1 MKHANPFWVCDDSF
15 GGVGT
20 NPKTAVIANDGSLR
34 WGCAEIMPVYS
45 TAIEYAS
52 TRTYVAAHKE
62 RRMSNRR
69 GRGRPSES
77 DTDTSAAIAG
87 AALHRFAAG
96 GFEATSLREIA
107 QEAGV
112 DVALISYR
120 FGGKLGLWKAIVSQ
134 AAGDLRRALDLVL
147 RESAAASAQDQLAH
161 SARAF
166 LAYLLDRPE
175 VPRLLLRDITIDT
188 DRSQWLLET
197 LSLPLHRHFI
207 ELAQAAAQERSAAP
221 RHLQLRM
228 ANFIYSAASTVAR
241 RERLSRLIGGIG
253 DDAEFAAAL
262 EHTLVEGV
270 LLP

>member
-1 MKHANPFWVCDDSF
+1 M
-15 GGVGT
+15 
-20 NPKTAVIANDGSLR
+20 ND
-34 WGCAEIMPVYS
+34 
-45 TAIEYAS
+45 
-52 TRTYVAAHKE
+52 
-62 RRMSNRR
+62 RRR
-69 GRGRPSES
+69 RGRPSEP

-87 AALHRFAAG
+87 AALRRFAAR

-107 QEAGV
+107 HDAGV
-112 DVALISYR
+112 DVSLISYR

-134 AAGDLRRALDLVL
+134 AAGDLRHALDLAL
-147 RESAAASAQDQLAH
+147 RESAAASAQDRLAH

-175 VPRLLLRDITIDT
+175 VPRLLLRDITIDS
-188 DRSQWLLET
+188 DRSQWLLDT

-207 ELAQAAAQERSAAP
+207 DLAHTAAQERSDTP
-221 RHLQLRM
+221 RHLQLRV

-241 RERLSRLIGGIG
+241 RERLGRLVDGIG

-262 EHTLVEGV
+262 EDTLVEGA

>member
-1 MKHANPFWVCDDSF
+1 M
-15 GGVGT
+15 T
-20 NPKTAVIANDGSLR
+20 
-34 WGCAEIMPVYS
+34 
-45 TAIEYAS
+45 
-52 TRTYVAAHKE
+52 
-62 RRMSNRR
+62 NRR
-69 GRGRPSES
+69 GRGRPSEP
-77 DTDTSAAIAG
+77 DTDTSAAIAT
-87 AALHRFAAG
+87 AALHRFAAR

-107 QEAGV
+107 HDAGV

-134 AAGDLRRALDLVL
+134 AADDLRRALDLAL
-147 RESAAASAQDQLAH
+147 RESAAASGQERLAH

-175 VPRLLLRDITIDT
+175 VPRLLLRDITIDS
-188 DRSQWLLET
+188 DRSQWLLDT

-207 ELAQAAAQERSAAP
+207 ELAQAAAQEQSAAP

-241 RERLSRLIGGIG
+241 RERLGRLVDGIG
-253 DDAEFAAAL
+253 DDADFAAAL
-262 EHTLVEGV
+262 EDTLIEGA